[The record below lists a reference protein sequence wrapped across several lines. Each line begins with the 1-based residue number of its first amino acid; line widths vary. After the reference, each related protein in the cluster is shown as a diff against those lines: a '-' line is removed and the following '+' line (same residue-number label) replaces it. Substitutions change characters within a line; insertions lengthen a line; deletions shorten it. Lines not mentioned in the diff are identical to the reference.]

1 MVLSCGTVTVAI
13 SIQTS
18 SATVF
23 AADSKLTTSGLVG
36 FDDKGEPQ
44 FVSQTYDSATKII
57 RDKAGCAMAVVAG
70 AADLGRISVMDYIA
84 SSEVPLANN
93 ADEQEAA
100 LQQFVAGMAQLR
112 AAHWHEAR

>member
-1 MVLSCGTVTVAI
+1 VVLSCGTVTVAI

-57 RDKAGCAMAVVAG
+57 QG
-70 AADLGRISVMDYIA
+70 
-84 SSEVPLANN
+84 
-93 ADEQEAA
+93 
-100 LQQFVAGMAQLR
+100 
-112 AAHWHEAR
+112 

>member
-1 MVLSCGTVTVAI
+1 
-13 SIQTS
+13 
-18 SATVF
+18 
-23 AADSKLTTSGLVG
+23 
-36 FDDKGEPQ
+36 
-44 FVSQTYDSATKII
+44 
-57 RDKAGCAMAVVAG
+57 MAVVAG